1 VNLLRSL
8 PEQLLRVP
16 ATMLQLPL
24 RPLRP
29 EEGLSG
35 GSGPSTMASD
45 PPVELPPGRLIH
57 VRGRGEFFVRDTGGS
72 GPAVVLLHGWMFPSD
87 LNWFRLYAPL
97 AAEGYRV
104 VAMDC
109 RGHGRGLR
117 PVAPFRFE
125 DCADDVAGVIDRL
138 ELGPSVLVGYSMG
151 GPIAQL
157 TARRHRDHVAGLVLC
172 ATAHEW
178 RDLRMKALWN
188 TMGGLRLFLELFP
201 RHAWRWALRAGG
213 FPDSPTTSWVT
224 TELARGSPLD
234 IAEAGRE
241 LGRYDSRPW
250 IHELAGIPS
259 TVVVTTRDTAVPPEK
274 QYQLAASIKAS
285 VLEVATDHSGI
296 MLKSSGFCEAIVEA
310 LDGVVRERPS
320 VAA

>member
-1 VNLLRSL
+1 M
-8 PEQLLRVP
+8 P

-35 GSGPSTMASD
+35 GGGAGRSTMASD
-45 PPVELPPGRLIH
+45 PPVELPPGSLVH

-87 LNWFRLYAPL
+87 LNWFRVYAPL

-117 PVAPFRFE
+117 PVTPFRFE
-125 DCADDVAGVIDRL
+125 DCADDVAGVIERL
-138 ELGPSVLVGYSMG
+138 ELGPAVLVGYSMG

-157 TARRHRDHVAGLVLC
+157 TARRHREDVSGLVLC

-178 RDLRMKALWN
+178 QDPRMKALWN

-241 LGRYDSRPW
+241 LGRYDSRRW
-250 IHELAGIPS
+250 IHELADVPAS
-259 TVVVTTRDTAVPPEK
+259 VVVTTRDTAVPPEK

-285 VLEVATDHSGI
+285 VYEVAADHSGI
-296 MLKSSGFCEAIVEA
+296 MLRSSGFCEAIVDA
-310 LDGVVRERPS
+310 LDD
-320 VAA
+320 VAADRARGAAAAA